1 MKKKVIILD
10 CLVIMLLLGVS
21 YAWFNYRSETSNQRI
36 VSGEIYLTLNSG
48 SDDINISNVYPMTKE
63 EARSMDNNFVT
74 FTVSG
79 KNTSNKNVY
88 YEIFL
93 KYGTDKE
100 SPYERFNDED
110 LVFDL
115 IEIDENDDETYLLD
129 AVSFDTLKPIRC
141 KFPDTSFAHIT

>member
-1 MKKKVIILD
+1 MKKKYLIVSLILVVI
-10 CLVIMLLLGVS
+10 LLLGTS

-79 KNTSNKNVY
+79 KNISNKNFY
-88 YEIFL
+88 F
-93 KYGTDKE
+93 
-100 SPYERFNDED
+100 
-110 LVFDL
+110 
-115 IEIDENDDETYLLD
+115 
-129 AVSFDTLKPIRC
+129 
-141 KFPDTSFAHIT
+141 